1 MPSAKKPQRE
11 GPEKA
16 QPQVRPRIVIKFR
29 DEVNLPY
36 HKGAERVLNELGLA
50 PWKNIV
56 EAAPDAT
63 LEPVFIS
70 VPEEACVGIHAV
82 APIVT
87 YGWGVIPV
95 SVQIG
100 KTTWKTS
107 LFPKDGGYLV
117 PIKDAVRKAEALAE
131 GDTATVNIAI
141 RG

>member
-11 GPEKA
+11 GPKKA

-63 LEPVFIS
+63 LEPVFVS
-70 VPEEACVGIHAV
+70 VPEERVRE
-82 APIVT
+82 
-87 YGWGVIPV
+87 
-95 SVQIG
+95 
-100 KTTWKTS
+100 
-107 LFPKDGGYLV
+107 LV
-117 PIKDAVRKAEALAE
+117 NTPA
-131 GDTATVNIAI
+131 AI
-141 RG
+141 SRPSFAN